1 MPPATN
7 DGTER
12 NTDSVL
18 NDLNELIQQKKYN
31 LISSGDITKFFDENY
46 GVQTIPDF
54 WEKYLITLIIISVAI
69 LFLFL
74 L

>member
-31 LISSGDITKFFDENY
+31 LISSGDITKFFGENY